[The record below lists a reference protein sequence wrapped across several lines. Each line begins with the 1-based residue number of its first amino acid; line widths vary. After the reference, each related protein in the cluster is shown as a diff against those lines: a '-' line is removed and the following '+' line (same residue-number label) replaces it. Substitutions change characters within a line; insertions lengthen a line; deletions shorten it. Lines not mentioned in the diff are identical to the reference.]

1 MSSTD
6 DESSSREDS
15 RQIVEEE
22 EIDRTE
28 DLLLVAAGDNTSG
41 LGHDS
46 TGCSRGDITAGDDDG
61 IVIEEVEQ
69 VVGEEVTSV
78 IIDDHWPGGQ
88 ILVEGVDE
96 FGSTVHFFA
105 DALSVHSAS
114 AGSQSPTGGTGV
126 GTTSTTTST
135 TVTVMDLHPHH
146 QPAEESDEEVKKAV
160 DRYYNQLELSANS
173 SGEDDD
179 PAADPDNAFLS
190 SYMIQYKMES
200 MRQSTGDDM
209 LTMESDMKGG
219 ILHATMPPHHGSSLH
234 GHSTSPYGALGSLSM
249 MNIAQS
255 GLGGHQTQH
264 LGHQQ
269 HLSHSNN
276 GSAYGGQTLSNPHG
290 SPLQSG
296 LSPTTTQTSQQQTPP
311 STGLGNH
318 HITSTGQTHPHVG
331 SGGGVN
337 HNNNNTSKAAQQN
350 ADRVKRPMNAFMV
363 WSRGQRRK
371 MASDNPKMHNSE
383 ISKRLGAQWKDLSE
397 SEKRP
402 FIDEAKRLRAVHM
415 KEHPDYKYRP
425 RRKTKTLTK
434 TKEKYPLGVGSLLQ
448 TSSESNNMRNT
459 SSISAAQQ
467 AAAAAAANRDMYQ
480 MPPNGYMPNGYMMH
494 DPSAA
499 AYQSQQ
505 HYMSNYHRYDMGQMH
520 NAASTGSLNSY
531 MNAATGYGMYG
542 TVSGGQTSPYGLQQ
556 PGSPYSSIQQQPG
569 SPYGSLNQPGSQIS
583 CQSHSPSDSSVKSE
597 PVSPSPT
604 STNNN
609 LIMKREYG
617 QPTGPDLSHLINMYH
632 VPEMQ
637 SSEHQRNLMQHY
649 QHSASPDLQTQQQQQ
664 VLRTMAPISHM

>member
-1 MSSTD
+1 MNAEVNLVACSAREDDSSDPGGDDSIGFVERSNSST
-6 DESSSREDS
+6 ELHHHHR
-15 RQIVEEE
+15 
-22 EIDRTE
+22 
-28 DLLLVAAGDNTSG
+28 
-41 LGHDS
+41 
-46 TGCSRGDITAGDDDG
+46 
-61 IVIEEVEQ
+61 
-69 VVGEEVTSV
+69 VTSV
-78 IIDDHWPGGQ
+78 LNDDHWPAH

-96 FGSTVHFFA
+96 FGSTVAFLA
-105 DALSVHSAS
+105 DTMSIHSESTRSEPSPAM
-114 AGSQSPTGGTGV
+114 AG
-126 GTTSTTTST
+126 
-135 TVTVMDLHPHH
+135 MDAHH
-146 QPAEESDEEVKKAV
+146 SRLEESDEEVKRAV
-160 DRYYNQLELSANS
+160 DQYYNQLEMQGGT
-173 SGEDDD
+173 SGEDEDGAD
-179 PAADPDNAFLS
+179 LGTDPDNAFLS
-190 SYMIQYKMES
+190 KYLIQYKLAS
-200 MRQSTGDDM
+200 MRQSTADDM

-219 ILHATMPPHHGSSLH
+219 ILHATMPPHHASSLH

-249 MNIAQS
+249 MNIGQS
-255 GLGGHQTQH
+255 QLGHQSQH

-276 GSAYGGQTLSNPHG
+276 GSSYGQSHSNPHG
-290 SPLQSG
+290 SPLQPGSG
-296 LSPTTTQTSQQQTPP
+296 LSPSGQTQSSQQTSP

-318 HITSTGQTHPHVG
+318 HITSSGQTHTHIGSVG
-331 SGGGVN
+331 TVN
-337 HNNNNTSKAAQQN
+337 HNNNNTSKAAQLN

-397 SEKRP
+397 TEKRP

-434 TKEKYPLGVGSLLQ
+434 TKEKYPLGVGSLMQ
-448 TSSESNNMRNT
+448 SSEGNTIRNN

-494 DPSAA
+494 DASAA
-499 AYQSQQ
+499 AYQTQQ

-531 MNAATGYGMYG
+531 MNATGYGMYG

-556 PGSPYSSIQQQPG
+556 PGSPYSTIQQQPG
-569 SPYGSLNQPGSQIS
+569 SPYGLNQPGSQIS

-617 QPTGPDLSHLINMYH
+617 QPAGPDLSHLINMYH

-637 SSEHQRNLMQHY
+637 STEHQRNLMQHY
-649 QHSASPDLQTQQQQQ
+649 HQSVSPDLQSQQQQQ

>member
-1 MSSTD
+1 MSSAE
-6 DESSSREDS
+6 DESSRDGLQQ
-15 RQIVEEE
+15 QIVVE
-22 EIDRTE
+22 EIDQTE
-28 DLLLVAAGDNTSG
+28 ELLLVAAGDNTSG

-46 TGCSRGDITAGDDDG
+46 TGCSGEDG
-61 IVIEEVEQ
+61 VVIEAVEGEGEQ
-69 VVGEEVTSV
+69 QQQEEEVTSV
-78 IIDDHWPGGQ
+78 IIDDHWPSGQ

-96 FGSTVHFFA
+96 YGGTIHFFA
-105 DALSVHSAS
+105 DTLSVAS
-114 AGSQSPTGGTGV
+114 NSGGSQSPPPSGSAATN
-126 GTTSTTTST
+126 TTTTTT
-135 TVTVMDLHPHH
+135 TVTVMGLPDG
-146 QPAEESDEEVKKAV
+146 EESDEEVKKAV
-160 DRYYNQLELSANS
+160 DQYYNQLELPANS
-173 SGEDDD
+173 SGEDED
-179 PAADPDNAFLS
+179 PAADPDNAFLN

-255 GLGGHQTQH
+255 QLGGHQTQH

-269 HLSHSNN
+269 HLSHSNS
-276 GSAYGGQTLSNPHG
+276 GSGYGGQTLSNPHG
-290 SPLQSG
+290 SPLQPGSG
-296 LSPTTTQTSQQQTPP
+296 LSPTTQSSQQQTPP

-318 HITSTGQTHPHVG
+318 HITSSGQTHPH
-331 SGGGVN
+331 GGTVVN

-397 SEKRP
+397 TEKRP

-448 TSSESNNMRNT
+448 SSSEGNTMRNT

-531 MNAATGYGMYG
+531 MNATGYGMYG

-569 SPYGSLNQPGSQIS
+569 SPYGLNQPGSQIS

-664 VLRTMAPISHM
+664 QQVLRTMAPISHM

>member
-1 MSSTD
+1 MNGESDIGSTD
-6 DESSSREDS
+6 ESGIVLDDS
-15 RQIVEEE
+15 IS
-22 EIDRTE
+22 
-28 DLLLVAAGDNTSG
+28 LLVDQDQSG
-41 LGHDS
+41 TIDLQNGS
-46 TGCSRGDITAGDDDG
+46 T
-61 IVIEEVEQ
+61 
-69 VVGEEVTSV
+69 VTSV
-78 IIDDHWPGGQ
+78 LIDDQWPSHH

-96 FGSTVHFFA
+96 FGSTVAFLA
-105 DALSVHSAS
+105 DTMSVHGTEGQQGPDDSGTAS
-114 AGSQSPTGGTGV
+114 TA
-126 GTTSTTTST
+126 
-135 TVTVMDLHPHH
+135 TVLAVLEEPHS
-146 QPAEESDEEVKKAV
+146 EESDEEVKRAI
-160 DRYYNQLELSANS
+160 DQYYSQLEMRAVAASSADE
-173 SGEDDD
+173 EDEVD
-179 PAADPDNAFLS
+179 PGTDPDDNAFLS
-190 SYMIQYKMES
+190 KYLIQYKLAS
-200 MRQSTGDDM
+200 MRQSTADEM

-219 ILHATMPPHHGSSLH
+219 ILHATMPPHHAASLH
-234 GHSTSPYGALGSLSM
+234 SHSTSPYGALGSLSM
-249 MNIAQS
+249 MNIGQS
-255 GLGGHQTQH
+255 QLGSHQSQH

-276 GSAYGGQTLSNPHG
+276 GSSYGQTHSNPHG
-290 SPLQSG
+290 SPLQPGSG
-296 LSPTTTQTSQQQTPP
+296 LSPSGPTPTSQQQTPP

-318 HITSTGQTHPHVG
+318 HITSTGQTHTHIG
-331 SGGGVN
+331 SGGTVN
-337 HNNNNTSKAAQQN
+337 HNNNNTTKAQQN

-448 TSSESNNMRNT
+448 SSESNSIRNNN
-459 SSISAAQQ
+459 SISAAQQ
-467 AAAAAAANRDMYQ
+467 AAAAAAANREMYQ

-531 MNAATGYGMYG
+531 MNATGYGMYG

-556 PGSPYSSIQQQPG
+556 PGSPYSTIQQQPG
-569 SPYGSLNQPGSQIS
+569 SPYGLNQPGSQIS

-617 QPTGPDLSHLINMYH
+617 QPAGPDLSHLINMYH
-632 VPEMQ
+632 VPDMQ

-649 QHSASPDLQTQQQQQ
+649 QHSASPDLQSQQQQ

>member
-1 MSSTD
+1 MNSELETCATVGGNDSAGVLFSVR
-6 DESSSREDS
+6 DESSGVIEFEGS
-15 RQIVEEE
+15 VEELQE
-22 EIDRTE
+22 
-28 DLLLVAAGDNTSG
+28 S
-41 LGHDS
+41 
-46 TGCSRGDITAGDDDG
+46 
-61 IVIEEVEQ
+61 
-69 VVGEEVTSV
+69 VTSV
-78 IIDDHWPGGQ
+78 LVDDNWPGH

-96 FGSTVHFFA
+96 FGSAVAFLTDNLNGHN
-105 DALSVHSAS
+105 DAVLDPSS
-114 AGSQSPTGGTGV
+114 SPV
-126 GTTSTTTST
+126 I
-135 TVTVMDLHPHH
+135 TVMDIERLD
-146 QPAEESDEEVKKAV
+146 ESDEEVKQTV
-160 DRYYNQLELSANS
+160 DQYYTQLEMPAGS

-179 PAADPDNAFLS
+179 GGDLTTDPENAFFNKYLK
-190 SYMIQYKMES
+190 QYKMATL
-200 MRQSTGDDM
+200 RQSTADDM

-219 ILHATMPPHHGSSLH
+219 ILHATMPPHHASSLH
-234 GHSTSPYGALGSLSM
+234 SHSSSPYGALGSLSM
-249 MNIAQS
+249 MNIGQS
-255 GLGGHQTQH
+255 QLGHQAQH
-264 LGHQQ
+264 LSHQQ

-276 GSAYGGQTLSNPHG
+276 SNSYGQTHSNPHG
-290 SPLQSG
+290 SPLQPGSG
-296 LSPTTTQTSQQQTPP
+296 LSPNGPSQASQQQTPP
-311 STGLGNH
+311 TTGLGNH
-318 HITSTGQTHPHVG
+318 HITSSGQDHGHTGVG
-331 SGGGVN
+331 GTVN
-337 HNNNNTSKAAQQN
+337 HNNNNTSKAAQLN

-397 SEKRP
+397 TEKRP

-448 TSSESNNMRNT
+448 SSEGNTIRNT
-459 SSISAAQQ
+459 NTISAAQQ

-494 DPSAA
+494 DASAA
-499 AYQSQQ
+499 AYQSQS

-531 MNAATGYGMYG
+531 MNATSYGMYG

-569 SPYGSLNQPGSQIS
+569 SPYGLNQPGSQIS

-632 VPEMQ
+632 VPDMQ
-637 SSEHQRNLMQHY
+637 SAEHQRNLMQHY
-649 QHSASPDLQTQQQQQ
+649 QHSASPDLQSQQQQ